1 MTQKIENVI
10 GTENRSRAGVEGGWM
25 TRKVG
30 GTGLSRTGLC
40 GSGGSWKWR
49 RAPAVC
55 GAAAGPVSD
64 AAAAQVAAA
73 GLPVAQLVIWWRR
86 AAYSFFRAVCAKC
99 NQSFYWHWPIFCHLF
114 KFRCIIL
121 RIPDICHFFYTGK
134 IFGE

>member
-10 GTENRSRAGVEGGWM
+10 GTENRSRAGVGGGWM
-25 TRKVG
+25 TRKGG

-64 AAAAQVAAA
+64 AAAAPAVAGA
-73 GLPVAQLVIWWRR
+73 GLPVAQLVIWRRR
-86 AAYSFFRAVCAKC
+86 AALSDVERCVQKAIRASIGIGLYSA
-99 NQSFYWHWPIFCHLF
+99 
-114 KFRCIIL
+114 
-121 RIPDICHFFYTGK
+121 ICSSSDA
-134 IFGE
+134 

>member
-1 MTQKIENVI
+1 
-10 GTENRSRAGVEGGWM
+10 M

-55 GAAAGPVSD
+55 GAAGPVSD

-73 GLPVAQLVIWWRR
+73 GLPVAQLVIFRR
-86 AAYSFFRAVCAKC
+86 RGTLSFVERCVQK
-99 NQSFYWHWPIFCHLF
+99 QSTLPL
-114 KFRCIIL
+114 L
-121 RIPDICHFFYTGK
+121 LV
-134 IFGE
+134 